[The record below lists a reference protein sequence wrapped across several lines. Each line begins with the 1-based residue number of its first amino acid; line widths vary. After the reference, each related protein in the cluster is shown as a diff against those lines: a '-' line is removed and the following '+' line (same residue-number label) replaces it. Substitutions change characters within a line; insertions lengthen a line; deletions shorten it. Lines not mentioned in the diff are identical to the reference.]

1 MGEIVTASVSSR
13 EDHGYI
19 MDIGSNTIRGFVP
32 AKTMSKVRI
41 MITMTISDNI
51 FLNSVWR
58 AGGWSGVVVHH
69 HEDRGRC
76 EDTLPCGLQSM
87 DSNLVYTLSTQ
98 SVSWHKGNNQSSKFY
113 GT

>member
-41 MITMTISDNI
+41 MITRTI
-51 FLNSVWR
+51 
-58 AGGWSGVVVHH
+58 A
-69 HEDRGRC
+69 
-76 EDTLPCGLQSM
+76 
-87 DSNLVYTLSTQ
+87 
-98 SVSWHKGNNQSSKFY
+98 NN
-113 GT
+113 TALI